1 MAFIRA
7 TYDSETV
14 TKVSDSSQLATNQT
28 KYWNNEEG
36 VSNNIGVW
44 DSTNSKYIPDGLYDN
59 NSGFLWISGSTPSST
74 QINEWSNR

>member
-7 TYDSETV
+7 TYNSENV

-36 VSNNIGVW
+36 VSDTIGVW
-44 DSTNSKYIPDGLYDN
+44 DSVNNKFIPDGMYDTPT
-59 NSGFLWISGSTPSST
+59 GWLWPVGLD
-74 QINEWSNR
+74 WSNYNG